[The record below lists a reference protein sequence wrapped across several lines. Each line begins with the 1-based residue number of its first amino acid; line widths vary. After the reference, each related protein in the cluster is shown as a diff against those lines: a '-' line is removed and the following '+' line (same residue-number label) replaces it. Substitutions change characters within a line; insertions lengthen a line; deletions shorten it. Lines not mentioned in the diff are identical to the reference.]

1 MDSMSADVAEDSK
14 EASTETME
22 VAVSEEDLEDT
33 MVARSR
39 PRKLNDPSE
48 NSSKTSKKRGEQIR
62 QAVRRHRLEMSEE
75 KKNEK
80 REKDRIYVAK
90 KRELKRMEEEKKGII
105 RKGPKKKE
113 EGYLWNEQEKNR
125 DYKRKKRANRTE
137 EEIEFDRIENVLAVR
152 KHRASR
158 TGKQCLLDRMKQ
170 QQSSR
175 DFNEFGRL
183 RPYKE
188 RLNGKRSMKNRDEH
202 VMWQKYINTRKEN
215 LNLLGEKKPEIVS
228 KVRKKE
234 KEDLEK
240 YEAKRKAKEEEEKK
254 RWEEGYWHYQGD
266 VDVFI
271 WVGKGPQP
279 PDPYA
284 HEVELTNPYTED
296 DPDWKE
302 WKKNEKELL
311 EKEARDY
318 EETYKEWAREDKE
331 RKRVRN
337 AEAGKKH
344 YRKKMKQLSEAIET
358 EETKEAEERRRA
370 KNAEAGRK
378 HYKKKMKQLSEAI
391 EIPDY
396 EKSDYER
403 LRDRNIQ
410 EIEDMKKAS
419 GLFKKKDKM

>member
-1 MDSMSADVAEDSK
+1 MDSTSAADLAEDSK
-14 EASTETME
+14 EASTENME
-22 VAVSEEDLEDT
+22 VEITEADLEQNGV
-33 MVARSR
+33 VATSR
-39 PRKLNDPSE
+39 PKT
-48 NSSKTSKKRGEQIR
+48 SSDTSKKRGEQVR
-62 QAVRRHRLEMSEE
+62 QAMKKYRMKMSEE
-75 KKNEK
+75 KRNEK
-80 REKDRIYVAK
+80 REKDRKYVAR
-90 KRELKRMEEEKKGII
+90 KRELQRMEEEKKGII

-113 EGYLWNEQEKNR
+113 ESYKWNEEEKNR

-137 EEIEFDRIENVLAVR
+137 EEVEFDRIENVLAVR

-175 DFNEFGRL
+175 DFIEFGRL

-188 RLNGKRSMKNRDEH
+188 RINGGRGYKNRDEH
-202 VMWQKYINTRKEN
+202 NLWQKYINTKKEN
-215 LNLLGEKKPEIVS
+215 LNLLEEKKPEIVS

-234 KEDLEK
+234 KENLEE
-240 YEAKRKAKEEEEKK
+240 YEARRKAKEEEEKK
-254 RWEEGYWHYQGD
+254 RWEEGYWEYQAD
-266 VDVFI
+266 VDDYI

-284 HEVELTNPYTED
+284 HEWELTNPYTED
-296 DPDWKE
+296 DLDWKE

-331 RKRVRN
+331 RKRARN
-337 AEAGKKH
+337 EEAGKKH
-344 YRKKMKQLSEAIET
+344 YRKKME
-358 EETKEAEERRRA
+358 
-370 KNAEAGRK
+370 
-378 HYKKKMKQLSEAI
+378 QLSEAI

-419 GLFKKKDKM
+419 VLFKKKDKM

>member
-1 MDSMSADVAEDSK
+1 MDSTSAADLAEDSK
-14 EASTETME
+14 EASTENME
-22 VAVSEEDLEDT
+22 VEITEADLEQNGV
-33 MVARSR
+33 VATSR
-39 PRKLNDPSE
+39 PKT
-48 NSSKTSKKRGEQIR
+48 SSDTSKKRGEQVR
-62 QAVRRHRLEMSEE
+62 QAMKKYRMKMSEE

-80 REKDRIYVAK
+80 REKDRKYVAR
-90 KRELKRMEEEKKGII
+90 KRELQRMEEEKKGII

-113 EGYLWNEQEKNR
+113 ESYKWNEEEKNR

-137 EEIEFDRIENVLAVR
+137 EEVEFDRIENVLAVR

-175 DFNEFGRL
+175 DFIEFGRL
-183 RPYKE
+183 RSYKE
-188 RLNGKRSMKNRDEH
+188 RINGGRGYKNRDEH
-202 VMWQKYINTRKEN
+202 NLWQKYINTKKEN
-215 LNLLGEKKPEIVS
+215 LNLLEEKKPEIVS

-240 YEAKRKAKEEEEKK
+240 YEAEKEAKEAEEKK

-266 VDVFI
+266 VDDYI

-296 DPDWKE
+296 DPDWIE

-331 RKRVRN
+331 RKRARN

-344 YRKKMKQLSEAIET
+344 YRKKMKQF
-358 EETKEAEERRRA
+358 
-370 KNAEAGRK
+370 
-378 HYKKKMKQLSEAI
+378 SEAI

>member
-1 MDSMSADVAEDSK
+1 MDSTSAADLAEDSK
-14 EASTETME
+14 EASTENME
-22 VAVSEEDLEDT
+22 VEITEADLEQNGV
-33 MVARSR
+33 VATSR
-39 PRKLNDPSE
+39 PKT
-48 NSSKTSKKRGEQIR
+48 SSDTSKKRGEQVR
-62 QAVRRHRLEMSEE
+62 QAMKKYRMKMSEE

-80 REKDRIYVAK
+80 REKDRKYVAR
-90 KRELKRMEEEKKGII
+90 KRELQRMEEEKKGII

-113 EGYLWNEQEKNR
+113 ESYKWNEQEKNR

-137 EEIEFDRIENVLAVR
+137 EEVEFDRIENVLAVR

-175 DFNEFGRL
+175 DFIEFGRL

-188 RLNGKRSMKNRDEH
+188 RINGGRGYKNRDEH
-202 VMWQKYINTRKEN
+202 NLWQKYINTKKEN
-215 LNLLGEKKPEIVS
+215 LNLLEEKKPEIVS

-240 YEAKRKAKEEEEKK
+240 YEAEKEAKEAEEKK

-266 VDVFI
+266 VDDYI

-296 DPDWKE
+296 DPDWIE

-331 RKRVRN
+331 RKRARN

-344 YRKKMKQLSEAIET
+344 YRKKMKQF
-358 EETKEAEERRRA
+358 
-370 KNAEAGRK
+370 
-378 HYKKKMKQLSEAI
+378 SEAI

-403 LRDRNIQ
+403 LRDKNIQ

>member
-1 MDSMSADVAEDSK
+1 MDSTSAADLAEDSK
-14 EASTETME
+14 EASTENME
-22 VAVSEEDLEDT
+22 VEITEADLEQNGV
-33 MVARSR
+33 VATSR
-39 PRKLNDPSE
+39 PKT
-48 NSSKTSKKRGEQIR
+48 SSDTSKKRGEQVR
-62 QAVRRHRLEMSEE
+62 QAMKKYRMKMSEE

-80 REKDRIYVAK
+80 REKDRKYVAR
-90 KRELKRMEEEKKGII
+90 KRELQRMEEEKKGII

-113 EGYLWNEQEKNR
+113 ESYKWNEEEKNR

-137 EEIEFDRIENVLAVR
+137 EEVEFDRIENVLAVR

-175 DFNEFGRL
+175 DFIEFGRL

-188 RLNGKRSMKNRDEH
+188 RINGGRGYKNRDEH
-202 VMWQKYINTRKEN
+202 NLWQKYINTKKEN
-215 LNLLGEKKPEIVS
+215 LNLLEEKKPEIVS

-234 KEDLEK
+234 KENLEE
-240 YEAKRKAKEEEEKK
+240 YEARRKAKEEEEKK
-254 RWEEGYWHYQGD
+254 RWEEGYWEYQAD
-266 VDVFI
+266 VDDYI

-284 HEVELTNPYTED
+284 HEWELTNPYTED
-296 DPDWKE
+296 DLDWKE

-331 RKRVRN
+331 RKKARK
-337 AEAGKKH
+337 AEADKKH
-344 YRKKMKQLSEAIET
+344 YWKKKKQLSEAIET
-358 EETKEAEERRRA
+358 KETKEAEERRRA

-378 HYKKKMKQLSEAI
+378 HYRKTMTQLSEAI
-391 EIPDY
+391 DIPDY
-396 EKSDYER
+396 EKSDYEL
-403 LRDRNIQ
+403 LRDKNIQ
-410 EIEDMKKAS
+410 DFEDMKKAS
-419 GLFKKKDKM
+419 GLFKEKDKM

>member
-240 YEAKRKAKEEEEKK
+240 YEEKGRPRKKK
-254 RWEEGYWHYQGD
+254 RRKDGRKVIGITK
-266 VDVFI
+266 VTSMTTF
-271 WVGKGPQP
+271 G
-279 PDPYA
+279 
-284 HEVELTNPYTED
+284 
-296 DPDWKE
+296 
-302 WKKNEKELL
+302 L
-311 EKEARDY
+311 EKVLSHRILMHMKWNSQTHTQRTTLIGRSGKRMRRSCLKKKPGIMRKLTRNGREKIK
-318 EETYKEWAREDKE
+318 KEKGQGMQ
-331 RKRVRN
+331 KLVRN
-337 AEAGKKH
+337 
-344 YRKKMKQLSEAIET
+344 IT
-358 EETKEAEERRRA
+358 
-370 KNAEAGRK
+370 GRK
-378 HYKKKMKQLSEAI
+378 
-391 EIPDY
+391 
-396 EKSDYER
+396 
-403 LRDRNIQ
+403 
-410 EIEDMKKAS
+410 
-419 GLFKKKDKM
+419 

>member
-1 MDSMSADVAEDSK
+1 MDSTSAADLAEDSK
-14 EASTETME
+14 EASTENME
-22 VAVSEEDLEDT
+22 VEITEADLEQNGV
-33 MVARSR
+33 VATSR
-39 PRKLNDPSE
+39 PKT
-48 NSSKTSKKRGEQIR
+48 SSDTSKKRGEQVR
-62 QAVRRHRLEMSEE
+62 QAMKKYRMKMSEE

-80 REKDRIYVAK
+80 REKDRKYVAR
-90 KRELKRMEEEKKGII
+90 KRELQRMEEEKKGII

-113 EGYLWNEQEKNR
+113 ESYKWNEEEKNR

-137 EEIEFDRIENVLAVR
+137 EEVEFDRIENVLAVR

-175 DFNEFGRL
+175 DFIEFGRL

-188 RLNGKRSMKNRDEH
+188 RINGGRGYKNRDEH
-202 VMWQKYINTRKEN
+202 NLWQKYINTKKEN
-215 LNLLGEKKPEIVS
+215 LNLLEEKKPEIVS

-240 YEAKRKAKEEEEKK
+240 YEAEKEAKEAEEKK

-266 VDVFI
+266 VDDYI
-271 WVGKGPQP
+271 WIGKGPQP

-331 RKRVRN
+331 RKRAKN

-344 YRKKMKQLSEAIET
+344 YRKKMKQF
-358 EETKEAEERRRA
+358 
-370 KNAEAGRK
+370 
-378 HYKKKMKQLSEAI
+378 SEAI

>member
-1 MDSMSADVAEDSK
+1 MDSTSAADLAEDSK
-14 EASTETME
+14 EASTENME
-22 VAVSEEDLEDT
+22 VEITEADLEQNGV
-33 MVARSR
+33 VATSR
-39 PRKLNDPSE
+39 PKT
-48 NSSKTSKKRGEQIR
+48 SSDTSKKRGEQVR
-62 QAVRRHRLEMSEE
+62 QAMKKYRMKMSEE

-80 REKDRIYVAK
+80 REKDRKYVAR
-90 KRELKRMEEEKKGII
+90 KRELQRMEEEKKGII

-113 EGYLWNEQEKNR
+113 ESYKWNEEEKNR

-137 EEIEFDRIENVLAVR
+137 EEVEFDRIENVLAVR

-175 DFNEFGRL
+175 DFIEFGRL

-188 RLNGKRSMKNRDEH
+188 RINGGRGYKNRDEH
-202 VMWQKYINTRKEN
+202 NLWQKYINTKKEN
-215 LNLLGEKKPEIVS
+215 LNLLEEKKPEIVS

-240 YEAKRKAKEEEEKK
+240 YEAEKEAKEAEEKK

-266 VDVFI
+266 VDDYI

-296 DPDWKE
+296 DPDWIE

-331 RKRVRN
+331 RKRARN

-344 YRKKMKQLSEAIET
+344 YRKKMKQF
-358 EETKEAEERRRA
+358 
-370 KNAEAGRK
+370 
-378 HYKKKMKQLSEAI
+378 SEAI

-403 LRDRNIQ
+403 LRDKNIQ

>member
-1 MDSMSADVAEDSK
+1 MDSTSAADLAEDSK
-14 EASTETME
+14 EASTENME
-22 VAVSEEDLEDT
+22 VEITEADLEQNGV
-33 MVARSR
+33 VATSR
-39 PRKLNDPSE
+39 PKT
-48 NSSKTSKKRGEQIR
+48 SSDTSKKRGEQVR
-62 QAVRRHRLEMSEE
+62 QAMKKYRMKMSEE

-80 REKDRIYVAK
+80 REKDRKYVAR
-90 KRELKRMEEEKKGII
+90 KRELQRMEEEKKGII

-113 EGYLWNEQEKNR
+113 ESYKWNEEEKNR

-137 EEIEFDRIENVLAVR
+137 EEVEFDRIENVLAVR

-175 DFNEFGRL
+175 DFIEFGRL

-188 RLNGKRSMKNRDEH
+188 RINGGRGYKNRDEH
-202 VMWQKYINTRKEN
+202 NLWQKYINTKKEN
-215 LNLLGEKKPEIVS
+215 LNLLEEKKPEIVS

-240 YEAKRKAKEEEEKK
+240 YEAEKEAKEAEEKK

-266 VDVFI
+266 VDDYI

-331 RKRVRN
+331 RKRARN

-344 YRKKMKQLSEAIET
+344 YRKKMKQF
-358 EETKEAEERRRA
+358 
-370 KNAEAGRK
+370 
-378 HYKKKMKQLSEAI
+378 SEAI

-403 LRDRNIQ
+403 LRDKNIQ

>member
-1 MDSMSADVAEDSK
+1 MDSTSADVSEDSK
-14 EASTETME
+14 EASIETME
-22 VAVSEEDLEDT
+22 VGVSEEDLEDT
-33 MVARSR
+33 MVAR
-39 PRKLNDPSE
+39 PRKLNDPPE
-48 NSSKTSKKRGEQIR
+48 NSSETSKKRGEQIR
-62 QAVRRHRLEMSEE
+62 EAVRRHRMKMSEE

-80 REKDRIYVAK
+80 REKDRKYVAK

-105 RKGPKKKE
+105 RKDPKKKE

-215 LNLLGEKKPEIVS
+215 LNLLEEKKPEIVS

-234 KEDLEK
+234 KENLEE
-240 YEAKRKAKEEEEKK
+240 YEARRKAKEEEEKK
-254 RWEEGYWHYQGD
+254 RWEEGYWEYQAD
-266 VDVFI
+266 VDDYI

-284 HEVELTNPYTED
+284 HEWELTNPYTED
-296 DPDWKE
+296 DLDWKE

-331 RKRVRN
+331 RKRARN

-344 YRKKMKQLSEAIET
+344 YRKKMKQF
-358 EETKEAEERRRA
+358 
-370 KNAEAGRK
+370 
-378 HYKKKMKQLSEAI
+378 SEAI

-396 EKSDYER
+396 EKSEYER

>member
-1 MDSMSADVAEDSK
+1 MDSADVAEDSK

-22 VAVSEEDLEDT
+22 PMEVAVSEEDLEDT
-33 MVARSR
+33 MVAR
-39 PRKLNDPSE
+39 PRKLNDPPE
-48 NSSKTSKKRGEQIR
+48 NSSETSKKRGEQIR
-62 QAVRRHRLEMSEE
+62 EAVRRHRMKMSEE

-80 REKDRIYVAK
+80 REKDRKYVAK

-188 RLNGKRSMKNRDEH
+188 RINGGRGYKNRDEH
-202 VMWQKYINTRKEN
+202 NLWQKYINTKKEN
-215 LNLLGEKKPEIVS
+215 LNLLEEKKPEIVS

-240 YEAKRKAKEEEEKK
+240 YEARRKAKEEEEKK
-254 RWEEGYWHYQGD
+254 RWEEGYWEYQAD
-266 VDVFI
+266 VDDYI

-284 HEVELTNPYTED
+284 HEWELTNPYTED
-296 DPDWKE
+296 DLDWKE

-331 RKRVRN
+331 RKRARN

-344 YRKKMKQLSEAIET
+344 YRKKMKQF
-358 EETKEAEERRRA
+358 
-370 KNAEAGRK
+370 
-378 HYKKKMKQLSEAI
+378 SEAI

-419 GLFKKKDKM
+419 GLFKEKDTM

>member
-1 MDSMSADVAEDSK
+1 MK
-14 EASTETME
+14 
-22 VAVSEEDLEDT
+22 
-33 MVARSR
+33 
-39 PRKLNDPSE
+39 
-48 NSSKTSKKRGEQIR
+48 
-62 QAVRRHRLEMSEE
+62 MSEE

-80 REKDRIYVAK
+80 REKDRKYVAK

-215 LNLLGEKKPEIVS
+215 LNLLEEKKPEIVS

-240 YEAKRKAKEEEEKK
+240 YEAKRKAKE
-254 RWEEGYWHYQGD
+254 G
-266 VDVFI
+266 
-271 WVGKGPQP
+271 
-279 PDPYA
+279 
-284 HEVELTNPYTED
+284 
-296 DPDWKE
+296 
-302 WKKNEKELL
+302 
-311 EKEARDY
+311 
-318 EETYKEWAREDKE
+318 
-331 RKRVRN
+331 
-337 AEAGKKH
+337 
-344 YRKKMKQLSEAIET
+344 
-358 EETKEAEERRRA
+358 
-370 KNAEAGRK
+370 
-378 HYKKKMKQLSEAI
+378 
-391 EIPDY
+391 
-396 EKSDYER
+396 
-403 LRDRNIQ
+403 
-410 EIEDMKKAS
+410 
-419 GLFKKKDKM
+419 

>member
-1 MDSMSADVAEDSK
+1 MDSTSAADLAEDSK
-14 EASTETME
+14 EASTENME
-22 VAVSEEDLEDT
+22 VEITEADLEQNGV
-33 MVARSR
+33 VATSR
-39 PRKLNDPSE
+39 PKT
-48 NSSKTSKKRGEQIR
+48 SSDTSKKRGEQVR
-62 QAVRRHRLEMSEE
+62 QAMKKYRMKMSEE

-80 REKDRIYVAK
+80 REKDRKYVAR
-90 KRELKRMEEEKKGII
+90 KRELQRMEEEKKGII

-113 EGYLWNEQEKNR
+113 ESYKWNEEEKNR

-137 EEIEFDRIENVLAVR
+137 EEVEFDRIENVLAVR

-175 DFNEFGRL
+175 DFIEFGRL

-188 RLNGKRSMKNRDEH
+188 RINGRRGYKNRDEH
-202 VMWQKYINTRKEN
+202 NLWQKYINTKKEN
-215 LNLLGEKKPEIVS
+215 LNLLEEKKPEIVS

-240 YEAKRKAKEEEEKK
+240 YEAEKEAKEAEEKK

-266 VDVFI
+266 VDDYI

-296 DPDWKE
+296 DPDWIE

-331 RKRVRN
+331 RKRARN

-344 YRKKMKQLSEAIET
+344 YRKKMKQF
-358 EETKEAEERRRA
+358 
-370 KNAEAGRK
+370 
-378 HYKKKMKQLSEAI
+378 SEAI

-403 LRDRNIQ
+403 LRDKNIQ

>member
-1 MDSMSADVAEDSK
+1 MDSTSAADLAEDSK
-14 EASTETME
+14 EASTENME
-22 VAVSEEDLEDT
+22 VEITEADLEQNGDGVVST
-33 MVARSR
+33 SR
-39 PRKLNDPSE
+39 PKPS
-48 NSSKTSKKRGEQIR
+48 SDTSKKRGEQVR
-62 QAVRRHRLEMSEE
+62 QAMKKYRMKMSEE
-75 KKNEK
+75 KRNEK
-80 REKDRIYVAK
+80 REKDRKYVAR
-90 KRELKRMEEEKKGII
+90 KRELQRMEEEKKGII

-113 EGYLWNEQEKNR
+113 ESYKWNEEEKNR

-137 EEIEFDRIENVLAVR
+137 EEVEFDRIENVLAVR

-215 LNLLGEKKPEIVS
+215 LNLLEEKKPEIVS

-234 KEDLEK
+234 KENLEE
-240 YEAKRKAKEEEEKK
+240 YEARRKAKEEEEKK
-254 RWEEGYWHYQGD
+254 RWEEGYWEYQAD
-266 VDVFI
+266 VDDYI

-284 HEVELTNPYTED
+284 HEWELTNPYTED
-296 DPDWKE
+296 DLDWKE

-331 RKRVRN
+331 RKKARK
-337 AEAGKKH
+337 AEADKKH
-344 YRKKMKQLSEAIET
+344 YWKKKKQLSEAIET
-358 EETKEAEERRRA
+358 KESKEAEERRKA

-378 HYKKKMKQLSEAI
+378 HYRKTMTQLSEAI
-391 EIPDY
+391 DIPDY
-396 EKSDYER
+396 EKSDYEL
-403 LRDRNIQ
+403 LRDKNIQ
-410 EIEDMKKAS
+410 DFEDMKKAS
-419 GLFKKKDKM
+419 GLF

>member
-1 MDSMSADVAEDSK
+1 MDSTSAADLAEDSK
-14 EASTETME
+14 EASTENME
-22 VAVSEEDLEDT
+22 VEITEADLEQNGV
-33 MVARSR
+33 VATSR
-39 PRKLNDPSE
+39 PKT
-48 NSSKTSKKRGEQIR
+48 SSDTSKKRGEQVR
-62 QAVRRHRLEMSEE
+62 QAMKKYRMKMSEE
-75 KKNEK
+75 KRNEK
-80 REKDRIYVAK
+80 REKDRKYVAR
-90 KRELKRMEEEKKGII
+90 KRELQRMEEEKKGII

-113 EGYLWNEQEKNR
+113 ESYKWNEEEKNR

-137 EEIEFDRIENVLAVR
+137 EEVEFDRIENVLAVR

-175 DFNEFGRL
+175 DFIEFGRL

-188 RLNGKRSMKNRDEH
+188 RINGGRGYKNRDEH
-202 VMWQKYINTRKEN
+202 NLWQKYINTKKEN
-215 LNLLGEKKPEIVS
+215 LNLLEEKKPEIVS

-240 YEAKRKAKEEEEKK
+240 YEAEKEAKEAEEKK

-266 VDVFI
+266 VDDYI

-284 HEVELTNPYTED
+284 HEWELTNPYTED
-296 DPDWKE
+296 DPDWIE

-331 RKRVRN
+331 RKRARN

-344 YRKKMKQLSEAIET
+344 YRKKMKQF
-358 EETKEAEERRRA
+358 
-370 KNAEAGRK
+370 
-378 HYKKKMKQLSEAI
+378 SEAI

-419 GLFKKKDKM
+419 GLFKEKDKM

>member
-1 MDSMSADVAEDSK
+1 MDSTSAADLAEDSK
-14 EASTETME
+14 EASTENME
-22 VAVSEEDLEDT
+22 VEITEADLEQNGV
-33 MVARSR
+33 VATSR
-39 PRKLNDPSE
+39 PKT
-48 NSSKTSKKRGEQIR
+48 SSDTSKKRGEQVR
-62 QAVRRHRLEMSEE
+62 QAMKKYRMKMSEE

-80 REKDRIYVAK
+80 REKDRKYVAR
-90 KRELKRMEEEKKGII
+90 KRELQRMEEEKKGII

-113 EGYLWNEQEKNR
+113 ESYKWNEEEKNR
-125 DYKRKKRANRTE
+125 DYKRKKRTNRTE
-137 EEIEFDRIENVLAVR
+137 EEVEFDRIENVLAVR

-175 DFNEFGRL
+175 DFIEFGRL

-188 RLNGKRSMKNRDEH
+188 RINGGRGYKNRDEH
-202 VMWQKYINTRKEN
+202 NLWQKYINTKKEN
-215 LNLLGEKKPEIVS
+215 LNLLEEKKPEIVS

-240 YEAKRKAKEEEEKK
+240 YEAEKEAKEAEEKK

-266 VDVFI
+266 VDDYI
-271 WVGKGPQP
+271 WIGKGPQP

-331 RKRVRN
+331 RKRAKN

-344 YRKKMKQLSEAIET
+344 YRKKMKQF
-358 EETKEAEERRRA
+358 
-370 KNAEAGRK
+370 
-378 HYKKKMKQLSEAI
+378 SEAI

>member
-1 MDSMSADVAEDSK
+1 MDSTSAADLAEDSK
-14 EASTETME
+14 EASTENME
-22 VAVSEEDLEDT
+22 VEITEADLEQNGV
-33 MVARSR
+33 VATSR
-39 PRKLNDPSE
+39 PKT
-48 NSSKTSKKRGEQIR
+48 SSDTSKKRGEQVR
-62 QAVRRHRLEMSEE
+62 QAMKKYRMKMSEE

-80 REKDRIYVAK
+80 REKDRKYVAR
-90 KRELKRMEEEKKGII
+90 KRELQRMEEEKKGII

-113 EGYLWNEQEKNR
+113 ESYKWNEEEKNR
-125 DYKRKKRANRTE
+125 DYKRKKRTNRTE
-137 EEIEFDRIENVLAVR
+137 EEVEFDRIENVLAVR

-175 DFNEFGRL
+175 DFIEFGRL

-188 RLNGKRSMKNRDEH
+188 RINGGRGYKNRDEH
-202 VMWQKYINTRKEN
+202 NLWQKYINTKKEN
-215 LNLLGEKKPEIVS
+215 LNLLEEKKPEIVS

-240 YEAKRKAKEEEEKK
+240 YEAEKEAKEAEEKK

-266 VDVFI
+266 VDDYI

-296 DPDWKE
+296 DPDWIE

-331 RKRVRN
+331 RKRAKN

-344 YRKKMKQLSEAIET
+344 YRKKMKQF
-358 EETKEAEERRRA
+358 
-370 KNAEAGRK
+370 
-378 HYKKKMKQLSEAI
+378 SEAI

-403 LRDRNIQ
+403 LRDKNIQ

>member
-1 MDSMSADVAEDSK
+1 MDSTSAADLAEDSK
-14 EASTETME
+14 EASTENME
-22 VAVSEEDLEDT
+22 VEITEADLEQNGV
-33 MVARSR
+33 VATSR
-39 PRKLNDPSE
+39 PKT
-48 NSSKTSKKRGEQIR
+48 SSDTSKKRGEQVR
-62 QAVRRHRLEMSEE
+62 QAMKKYRMKMSEE
-75 KKNEK
+75 KRNEK
-80 REKDRIYVAK
+80 REKDRKYVAR
-90 KRELKRMEEEKKGII
+90 KRELQRMEEEKKGII

-113 EGYLWNEQEKNR
+113 ESYKWNEEEKNR
-125 DYKRKKRANRTE
+125 EYKRKKRANRTE
-137 EEIEFDRIENVLAVR
+137 EEVEFDRIENVLAVR

-175 DFNEFGRL
+175 DFIEFGRL

-188 RLNGKRSMKNRDEH
+188 KINGGRGYKNRDEH
-202 VMWQKYINTRKEN
+202 NLWQKYINTKKEN
-215 LNLLGEKKPEIVS
+215 LNLLEEKKPEIVS

-234 KEDLEK
+234 KENLEE
-240 YEAKRKAKEEEEKK
+240 YEARRKAKEEEEKK
-254 RWEEGYWHYQGD
+254 RWEEGYWEYQAD
-266 VDVFI
+266 VDDYI

-284 HEVELTNPYTED
+284 HEWELTNPYTED
-296 DPDWKE
+296 DLDWKE

-331 RKRVRN
+331 RKRARN

-344 YRKKMKQLSEAIET
+344 YRKKMKQF
-358 EETKEAEERRRA
+358 
-370 KNAEAGRK
+370 
-378 HYKKKMKQLSEAI
+378 SEAI

-396 EKSDYER
+396 EKSEYER

-419 GLFKKKDKM
+419 GLFKEKDEM

>member
-1 MDSMSADVAEDSK
+1 MDSTSAADLAEDSK
-14 EASTETME
+14 EASTENME
-22 VAVSEEDLEDT
+22 VEITEADLEQNGVVST
-33 MVARSR
+33 SR
-39 PRKLNDPSE
+39 PKT
-48 NSSKTSKKRGEQIR
+48 SSDTSKKRGEQVR
-62 QAVRRHRLEMSEE
+62 QAMKKYRMKMSEE

-80 REKDRIYVAK
+80 REKDRKYVGR
-90 KRELKRMEEEKKGII
+90 KRELQRMEEEKKGII

-113 EGYLWNEQEKNR
+113 ESYKWNEEEKNR

-137 EEIEFDRIENVLAVR
+137 EEVEFDRIENVLAVR

-175 DFNEFGRL
+175 DFIEFGRL

-188 RLNGKRSMKNRDEH
+188 RINGGRGYKNRDEH
-202 VMWQKYINTRKEN
+202 NLWQKYINTKKEN
-215 LNLLGEKKPEIVS
+215 LNLLEEKKPEIVS

-240 YEAKRKAKEEEEKK
+240 YEAEKEAKEAEEKK

-266 VDVFI
+266 VDDYI

-296 DPDWKE
+296 DPDWIE

-331 RKRVRN
+331 RKRAKN

-344 YRKKMKQLSEAIET
+344 YRKKMKQF
-358 EETKEAEERRRA
+358 
-370 KNAEAGRK
+370 
-378 HYKKKMKQLSEAI
+378 SEAI

-403 LRDRNIQ
+403 LRDKNIQ